1 MIEPVDIRYEA
12 DEIDPSLSGNLAI
25 LLMATDKGRIAVH
38 MHRSVLVGLYATLG
52 QVLESKEPFPQ
63 SR

>member
-12 DEIDPSLSGNLAI
+12 AEIGPSLSGDLAI

-38 MHRSVLVGLYATLG
+38 MQRSVLVGLYAALR
-52 QVLESKEPFPQ
+52 QVLESEEPPSQ